1 MVGVAPL
8 TGRSRLARGLC
19 LATLCVVLAGCGPK
33 TRWDHTPQDEH
44 VVRGGETLFAI
55 AWRYGKNPADLA
67 RWNRLADPSKIYPG
81 QVIRLT
87 APPGMTASSS
97 RAPATSGP
105 AQTSQPRPLPPLPT
119 QPAPNWIWPT
129 AGRVAVRFGERPGTG
144 TGILI
149 AGSYGA
155 PVQAAAAGSV
165 VYAGDGLIGYG
176 KLIILKHN
184 DTYLSAY
191 GHNATL
197 LVREGESI
205 KKGQRIATMGE
216 GPGREPRLHFEIR
229 QNGQPVDPL
238 KYLPAR

>member
-1 MVGVAPL
+1 MSA
-8 TGRSRLARGLC
+8 RLIC
-19 LATLCVVLAGCGPK
+19 LALLSVILAACGPQ

-44 VVRGGETLFAI
+44 VVRSGETLFAI

-67 RWNRLADPSKIYPG
+67 RWNRLADPSRIYPG

-87 APPGMTASSS
+87 APPGMTGSSS
-97 RAPATSGP
+97 PVPAVGKNAPATP
-105 AQTSQPRPLPPLPT
+105 PPRSLPPIPT
-119 QPAPNWIWPT
+119 QPSPKWIWPA
-129 AGRVAVRFGERPGTG
+129 AGRVAVKFGERPGTG

-149 AGSYGA
+149 AGAYGA
-155 PVQAAAAGSV
+155 PVQAAAAGNV

-184 DTYLSAY
+184 ETYLSAY

-197 LVREGESI
+197 LVKEGETI
-205 KKGQRIATMGE
+205 DKGQRIATMGE

-229 QNGQPVDPL
+229 QNGQPVDPS
-238 KYLPAR
+238 KFLPAR